1 MRQVFCFLLFILSL
15 PLTLRATFILGQV
28 LDREG
33 KGGLAD
39 VTIQNVHTGFNTNT
53 DSAGNFTIAATQGQL
68 IEFRKLGY
76 KTVRF
81 RMPGGA
87 VPSYFKII
95 MQAGPIEL
103 PEYQVA
109 GGSRNYKK
117 DSLEYYQLYKNALEF
132 PQLTGLDVIQHPF
145 SALSKRNR
153 RIWAF
158 QKEYAVFEREKY
170 IDYTFNASLVKNLTG
185 LEGDSAQYYLRK
197 FRPTYEQLRSMNEYE
212 FYDFIKESVTYFRT
226 GLRRY
231 YKPSIRRSNN

>member
-1 MRQVFCFLLFILSL
+1 M
-15 PLTLRATFILGQV
+15 
-28 LDREG
+28 EG

-39 VTIQNVHTGFNTNT
+39 VAILNVHTGFSANT
-53 DSAGNFTIAATQGQL
+53 DSAGHFTITATQGQL

-81 RMPGGA
+81 RMPGGD

-103 PEYQVA
+103 PEYNVA
-109 GGSRNYKK
+109 GGPRNYKK
-117 DSLEYYQLYKNALEF
+117 DSLEYYKLYKNALEF
-132 PQLTGLDVIQHPF
+132 PQLTGLDAIQHPF

-158 QKEYAVFEREKY
+158 QKEYAIFEREKY
-170 IDYTFNASLVKNLTG
+170 IDYTFTAAVVKNLTG
-185 LEGDSAQYYLRK
+185 LDGDSAQFYLRK

-212 FYDFIKESVTYFRT
+212 FYDYVKQSVEYFRT

-231 YKPSIRRSNN
+231 YKPSILRSNN

>member
-1 MRQVFCFLLFILSL
+1 MRQIVCFLIFIVSF
-15 PLTLRATFILGQV
+15 PLLLNAETIKGQV
-28 LDREG
+28 LDMEG
-33 KGGLAD
+33 KHGIAD
-39 VTIQNVHTGFNTNT
+39 VAIQNVHTGFTTAT
-53 DSAGNFTIAATQGQL
+53 DSAGNFTITATTEQL

-81 RMPGGA
+81 RMPGGD

-95 MQAGPIEL
+95 MQNGPIEL
-103 PEYQVA
+103 PEYKLA

-117 DSLEYYQLYKNALEF
+117 DSLEYYQLYKSALEF
-132 PQLTGLDVIQHPF
+132 PQLNGLDAIQHPF

-153 RIWAF
+153 QIWAF

-197 FRPTYEQLRSMNEYE
+197 FRPTYEQLRGMSEYE
-212 FYDFIKESVTYFRT
+212 FYDFIKETVMYFRD
-226 GLRRY
+226 GLKRY
-231 YKPSIRRSNN
+231 YRPSIRRSNN